1 MYNHV
6 DPYNK
11 FTGSLKNSSSTAASW
26 IIVKGLDFGSS
37 SLVSNPGQ
45 GHLHVTLSHDT
56 SLHPGVYGYPQ
67 I

>member
-37 SLVSNPGQ
+37 SVVSNPAR
-45 GHLHVTLSHDT
+45 DT
-56 SLHPGVYGYPQ
+56 YM
-67 I
+67 